1 VGSGSAALY
10 EFITSFKESNDSP
23 FPDITSKETIEAMK
37 KIKEM
42 KDVFGEGIF
51 KNLINFVKKINN

>member
-51 KNLINFVKKINN
+51 KI